1 MVSNQFFVKKG
12 PYPLKE
18 IIKAIDCTN
27 NYSNVKDFE
36 IHGVESLVNAKENDM
51 TFLNSS
57 RYKDVSL
64 KTKAAACITS
74 SNLSKFLPNKCIKLN
89 VKNILLA
96 VTKVSKMFYPKAD
109 LDYPDINLIDSNEI
123 KNKYP
128 EVNFGKNVFIGKN
141 VQIDKNTFVGS
152 NCIIESNVKI
162 GKNCVIGSLVIIK
175 YSIINDYV
183 CIKDG
188 SKIGIKGF
196 GFIPIGQKNIRT
208 PQIGKVILG
217 EGVEIGANCTIDR
230 GSVSDTIIGR
240 NTFLDNHIQI
250 AHNVKIGTNCMMAA
264 QVGIAGSTTI
274 GDNTVIGGQAGISG
288 HLKIGNNVKIGGA
301 SGVIRDIPDN
311 SQVMGYPAVPLRDF
325 VKMSFAEAGIALEFK
340 GEGVNEK
347 AFVISCANPEYQLEI
362 GKEVLAIDPIYVRPT
377 EVELLIGDA
386 TKAKEKLG
394 WIPEYD
400 LKFLVKEMMDS
411 DLHLMQKKQ
420 YLKEGGYTT
429 LNYF

>member
-96 VTKVSKMFYPKAD
+96 VTQVSKMFYPKAD

-188 SKIGIKGF
+188 SKSGIRGF
-196 GFIPIGQKNIRT
+196 GFIPIEQKNIRT
-208 PQIGKVILG
+208 PQIGKVIIE

-240 NTFLDNHIQI
+240 NTFLDNHIHI

-301 SGVIRDIPDN
+301 SGVISDIPDN

-325 VKMSFAEAGIALEFK
+325 VKM
-340 GEGVNEK
+340 
-347 AFVISCANPEYQLEI
+347 
-362 GKEVLAIDPIYVRPT
+362 RR
-377 EVELLIGDA
+377 
-386 TKAKEKLG
+386 
-394 WIPEYD
+394 
-400 LKFLVKEMMDS
+400 
-411 DLHLMQKKQ
+411 KK
-420 YLKEGGYTT
+420 
-429 LNYF
+429 